1 MVLRII
7 GFALALAWLFPAHAG
22 PKIENWQTSNGM
34 RVYFVAAPELP
45 MVDIRVTFSAGSAR
59 DAGAS
64 GLAAL
69 TNGMLNE
76 GAGGMSVDAIAESFE
91 GVGAQFGA
99 GALRDMAWV
108 SLRSLTDPD
117 YIQPALETF
126 AKVLWHP
133 DFPERELARLKN
145 QTLVALKA
153 EEADPSSIASKAY
166 YKAIY
171 GDHPYASPSNGTP
184 ASVEALTRDDLK
196 AFHQRYYTAANGLLA
211 ITGALSRELAEQL
224 AETLSR
230 GLPKG
235 EAPAP
240 VPTVSPLTKGESIK
254 IAYPSN
260 QAHVLIG
267 QPGVER
273 GNPDWYALYLG
284 NHVLGGSGFTS
295 RLVKEVRVKRGYA
308 YSVYSSFSPM
318 ADKGPFLIGLQ
329 TRGNQVDDAID
340 VVRQTLAEFIKDSAD
355 EDEIKAS
362 KLNITGGFPLRIAS
376 NSSIVEY
383 LAVIGFYNLPL
394 DYLDTFTGK
403 VEAVTREDI
412 ARLYARHLNPEAMV
426 TVVVGGEGT

>member
-1 MVLRII
+1 MILRI
-7 GFALALAWLFPAHAG
+7 FAIALVLSWTVATHAG
-22 PKIENWQTSNGM
+22 PKIEHWQTSNGM
-34 RVYFVAAPELP
+34 RVYFVVAPELP

-59 DAGAS
+59 DAGAA
-64 GLAAL
+64 GLAVL

-76 GAGGMSVDAIAESFE
+76 GAGGMSADAIAESFE
-91 GVGAQFGA
+91 SVGAQFGL
-99 GALRDMAWV
+99 GALRDMAWL

-126 AKVLWHP
+126 AKVLWQP
-133 DFPERELARLKN
+133 DFPERDLARVKN

-166 YKAIY
+166 YKAVY
-171 GDHPYASPSNGTP
+171 GDHPYASPTKGT
-184 ASVEALTRDDLK
+184 ATSVEALTREQLR
-196 AFHQRYYTAANGLLA
+196 AFHKRYYSAANGLIA
-211 ITGALSRELAEQL
+211 ITGALERKVAEQL
-224 AETLSR
+224 AETLSG

-235 EAPAP
+235 ELPAP
-240 VPTVSPLTKGESIK
+240 VPVVMPLREAATIK
-254 IAYPSN
+254 VEFPSK

-308 YSVYSSFSPM
+308 YSVYSNFSPM
-318 ADKGPFLIGLQ
+318 ADKGPFQIGLQ
-329 TRGNQVDDAID
+329 TRGNQVDDAIA
-340 VVRQTLAEFIKDSAD
+340 VVRETLTGFIAKSAD
-355 EDEIKAS
+355 DAEIEAS
-362 KLNITGGFPLRIAS
+362 KLNITGGFPLRVAS

-383 LAVIGFYNLPL
+383 LAVIGFYDLPL
-394 DYLDTFTGK
+394 NYLDTFTAR

-412 ARLYARHLNPEAMV
+412 GAIFARHVNPDTLV
-426 TVVVGGEGT
+426 TVVVGGDGG